1 MSADYSRELKIAAI
15 IARQSIGT
23 PDEKERELLGR
34 WLEESPENAELYE
47 KILRDPSA
55 KDREQIMSMFD
66 AERLKS
72 ATMRRIRRRRRRI
85 AAACAASAAAVL
97 LLGVAVYR
105 FLPIMEEE
113 GVEPV
118 VADRT
123 KAVLS
128 LPDGRSVELGS
139 EKEQETAWV
148 RYAETY
154 TETYDAAPDAGV
166 DIRIE
171 VPRAGEYKF
180 RLGDGSVVWLNSE
193 SVLEYPRNF
202 TGDRRVV
209 KLSGEG
215 YFEVERDEARPF
227 VVIAGDAEVVVLGTS
242 FNVEARRDAV
252 TTTLVSGSVAVA
264 TPRGTVT
271 LTPGDQAVAREDGI
285 AVGQVDATLYS
296 SWTKGVFKF
305 DKMPLADICA
315 RLSKWYDVD
324 FTFEGDSG
332 SERFTGGTWKY
343 VPLEDFLASI
353 EQITNVSF
361 RFDGDRMVVSP
372 KR

>member
-1 MSADYSRELKIAAI
+1 MSADYSRELKIAGI
-15 IARQSIGT
+15 IARQSVGT
-23 PDEKERELLGR
+23 PDEEERKLLGR

-47 KILRDPSA
+47 KILRDPSS
-55 KDREQIMSMFD
+55 KDRERVMSMFD
-66 AERLKS
+66 AERFKS
-72 ATMRRIRRRRRRI
+72 ATRRRIRRRRRRI
-85 AAACAASAAAVL
+85 AIASVASAAAVL
-97 LLGVAVYR
+97 LLGLVIYR
-105 FLPIMEEE
+105 FLPAGAQE
-113 GVEPV
+113 GVETV
-118 VADRT
+118 VAERT
-123 KAVLS
+123 RAVLS

-154 TETYDAAPDAGV
+154 DAAPDAGV

-171 VPRAGEYKF
+171 VPRGGEYRF
-180 RLGDGSVVWLNSE
+180 RLDDGSVVWLNSE

-202 TGDRRVV
+202 TGGRRVV
-209 KLSGEG
+209 KLSGEA
-215 YFEVERDEARPF
+215 YFEVEHDRARPF
-227 VVIAGDAEVVVLGTS
+227 VVIAGDAEVTVLGTS

-264 TPRGTVT
+264 TPQGSVT
-271 LTPGDQAVAREDGI
+271 LAPDDQAVAGEGGI
-285 AVGQVDATLYS
+285 AVNKVDATLYS
-296 SWTKGVFKF
+296 SWTQGVFKF

-332 SERFTGGTWKY
+332 SERFTGGTRKY

-361 RFDGDRMVVSP
+361 RFDGGRVVVSP

>member
-1 MSADYSRELKIAAI
+1 MSADYSRELKIAEI
-15 IARQSIGT
+15 IARQSVGM
-23 PDEKERELLGR
+23 PDEEDRELLGR
-34 WLEESPENAELYE
+34 WLEESPDNAELYE

-55 KDREQIMSMFD
+55 KDRGRVISMFD
-66 AERLKS
+66 VERFKC

-85 AAACAASAAAVL
+85 AAASIASAAAVL
-97 LLGVAVYR
+97 LLGVVAYR
-105 FLPIMEEE
+105 FMPIVAEE
-113 GVEPV
+113 GVEMV
-118 VADRT
+118 AADRT
-123 KAVLS
+123 RAVLS

-148 RYAETY
+148 RYAEA
-154 TETYDAAPDAGV
+154 YDAASDAGV

-180 RLGDGSVVWLNSE
+180 RLDDGSVVWLNSE

-202 TGDRRVV
+202 TGERRVV

-227 VVIAGDAEVVVLGTS
+227 VVIAGDAEITVLGTS
-242 FNVEARRDAV
+242 FNVEAHSDAV

-264 TPRGTVT
+264 TPRGEVT
-271 LTPGDQAVAREDGI
+271 LTPGAQAVAVEEGITVRE
-285 AVGQVDATLYS
+285 VDAALYS

-324 FTFEGDSG
+324 FAFEGDSG

-361 RFDGDRMVVSP
+361 RFDGGRVVVSP